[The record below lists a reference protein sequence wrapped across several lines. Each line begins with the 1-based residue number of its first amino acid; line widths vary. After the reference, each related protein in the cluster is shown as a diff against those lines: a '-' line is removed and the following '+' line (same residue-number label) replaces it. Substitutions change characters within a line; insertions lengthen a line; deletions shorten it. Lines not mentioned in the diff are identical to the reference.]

1 MSLRSTF
8 IRISTTIGDTFRDHG
23 VDDPV
28 GVLGECDI
36 AYGPYADN
44 LLDVYAPERVAGD
57 LPLLVSVHGGSWVY
71 GDKDRYRPYC
81 TRLTEWGFVVV
92 NFTYRLAPEHKW
104 PAQLEDVCAAL
115 SWALEHAEEYGADS
129 NRLVAVGDSAGAQLL
144 ALYCCCCTNPEL
156 AATHGVTPP
165 VGGLP
170 LAVGLNCGC
179 YTHEGKGVLESLKR
193 DVFVGCGTEEE
204 LEAFSPLNHVDES
217 FPPAQL
223 VTATHDFLRK
233 DSEAMDARLTE
244 LGVPHELVVQA
255 SEDGKPLMHVFH
267 LDTRSPLAWQANGEQ
282 CAYLLEHCQDLTYSA

>member
-1 MSLRSTF
+1 MSLRTAF
-8 IRISTTIGDTFRDHG
+8 IRISTGIGDAVRDFG
-23 VDDPV
+23 VEDPV
-28 GVLGECDI
+28 GVLGDCDLS
-36 AYGPYADN
+36 YGPYAAN

-71 GDKDRYRPYC
+71 GDKNLYRPYC

-92 NFTYRLAPEHKW
+92 NFTYRLAPEYKW
-104 PAQLEDVCAAL
+104 PAQLEDVCAAFA
-115 SWALEHAEEYGADS
+115 WALEHAEEYGADP

-156 AATHGVTPP
+156 AAVHGVMPP
-165 VGGLP
+165 AGGLP

-179 YTHEGKGVLESLKR
+179 FTHEDKGALASLKR
-193 DVFVGCGTEEE
+193 DVFACGGTEEE
-204 LEAFSPLNHVDES
+204 LAAFSPLDLVDES

-233 DSEAMDARLTE
+233 DSELMDERLSE
-244 LGVPHELVVQA
+244 LDVPHELVVQG

-267 LDTRSPLAWQANGEQ
+267 LDTRSPLAWQTNGEQ
-282 CAYLLEHCQDLTYSA
+282 CAFLLEHV